1 MCIVP
6 DGWMPEKTRIP
17 PCYWGRFG
25 RICSGSLDA
34 VTYVVTTPSFSGP
47 VELLLQAIGRH
58 ELDVLDV
65 PLGPVVDEFVGALR
79 AGRVDPEE
87 LSEFVLVAAILLEL
101 KSRRLLPGADE
112 PDPDEEFV
120 LWEERDVL
128 LARLLEMRT
137 YAALGDALASI
148 FERSQRAR
156 PRLRGLDDG
165 LVVEPPDL
173 LAGVGVADL
182 ARAYLRGI
190 EERPAPVVR
199 LHHVT
204 VDAVTVAETVAAL
217 AARLPSMGEVT
228 FRALTEGLA
237 TRIEVIVHFLALL
250 ELCKLGHVD
259 LGQGRTFGEVTLVW
273 REDAPSLTLSAV
285 DDYDG

>member
-1 MCIVP
+1 M
-6 DGWMPEKTRIP
+6 
-17 PCYWGRFG
+17 
-25 RICSGSLDA
+25 
-34 VTYVVTTPSFSGP
+34 TYVVTTPSFSGP

-58 ELDVLDV
+58 EVDVLDV
-65 PLGPVVDEFVGALR
+65 PLGPVVDEFCAALREGRVGA
-79 AGRVDPEE
+79 EE
-87 LSEFVLVAAILLEL
+87 LSEFVLIAAILLEL

-112 PDPDEEFV
+112 PDLDEEFAP
-120 LWEERDVL
+120 WDERDVL

-137 YAALGDALASI
+137 YAALADALASI

-165 LVVEPPDL
+165 LVVAPPDL

-182 ARAYLRGI
+182 AAAYLRGI
-190 EERPAPVVR
+190 EERPVPVVR

-217 AARLPSMGEVT
+217 AERLPAMGTLT
-228 FRALTEGLA
+228 FAELTVGLE

-259 LGQGRTFGEVTLVW
+259 LGQGRTFGEVTLSW
-273 REDAPSLTLSAV
+273 IEDSPALALSGV

>member
-1 MCIVP
+1 
-6 DGWMPEKTRIP
+6 MPENTRIP
-17 PCYWGRFG
+17 PCYWGPDRGF
-25 RICSGSLDA
+25 RSGSVVA

-58 ELDVLDV
+58 EVDVLDV
-65 PLGPVVDEFVGALR
+65 PLAPVVDEFCAALR
-79 AGRVDPEE
+79 EGRVGPEE
-87 LSEFVLVAAILLEL
+87 LSEFVLIASILLEL

-112 PDPDEEFV
+112 PDLDEEYAP
-120 LWEERDVL
+120 WEERDVL

-137 YAALGDALASI
+137 YAALADALASI

-165 LVVEPPDL
+165 LVVAPPDL

-182 ARAYLRGI
+182 AAAYLRGI
-190 EERPAPVVR
+190 EERPVPVVR

-217 AARLPSMGEVT
+217 AERLPSMGTLT
-228 FRALTEGLA
+228 FAALTEGLE

-259 LGQGRTFGEVTLVW
+259 LGQGRTFGEVTLTW
-273 REDAPSLTLSAV
+273 IEDSPALALSGV